1 MIFDPN
7 IMQTSDAKQV
17 HESSYKFLE
26 RSAWNRCKLARAII
40 TTWADAMEPDSEFI
54 SKIKSKNDKQHHAA
68 IFELTVFAF
77 LKKAGYE
84 VVKHPLL
91 KKATTPD
98 FMAVIDNLSV
108 YFECTLSGNSFESS
122 EEEKRKGAVEDI
134 IRQIHYYPYFINLD
148 FKKLSVTSVS
158 SRKLKKFIDQV
169 KELSDG
175 FENEELFHR
184 RFLYQENE
192 WEIEVSLLRK
202 SHNGIKTS
210 LGYIGQDAKVIDSK
224 KAIISALND
233 KRPSKYGIDDKPYV
247 ICICN
252 NDMFFHTDE
261 MSSVLFGIDN
271 GTYID
276 LSYAGSGGFFYHN
289 KAVNTSV
296 SAVLL
301 FKGTD
306 ILTIGSAE
314 WSIWHNPFAKC
325 PLKLDCLPVEE
336 YFFYIK
342 NNRLY
347 KKEADKNPN
356 IFDLLEIDEVAY
368 NTNPKDNDDS

>member
-1 MIFDPN
+1 
-7 IMQTSDAKQV
+7 
-17 HESSYKFLE
+17 
-26 RSAWNRCKLARAII
+26 
-40 TTWADAMEPDSEFI
+40 
-54 SKIKSKNDKQHHAA
+54 
-68 IFELTVFAF
+68 
-77 LKKAGYE
+77 
-84 VVKHPLL
+84 
-91 KKATTPD
+91 
-98 FMAVIDNLSV
+98 
-108 YFECTLSGNSFESS
+108 
-122 EEEKRKGAVEDI
+122 
-134 IRQIHYYPYFINLD
+134 
-148 FKKLSVTSVS
+148 
-158 SRKLKKFIDQV
+158 
-169 KELSDG
+169 
-175 FENEELFHR
+175 
-184 RFLYQENE
+184 
-192 WEIEVSLLRK
+192 
-202 SHNGIKTS
+202 
-210 LGYIGQDAKVIDSK
+210 
-224 KAIISALND
+224 
-233 KRPSKYGIDDKPYV
+233 
-247 ICICN
+247 
-252 NDMFFHTDE
+252 DMFFHTDE

-296 SAVLL
+296 SAIFL